1 MITVNKKK
9 CPQDHVCPMIRQ
21 CKQKA
26 ISQKGVGLPIID
38 PEKCTEC
45 LICVK
50 NCPLKAFEQVKE
62 K

>member
-9 CPQDHVCPMIRQ
+9 CPQDHVCPMIVR

-38 PEKCTEC
+38 HEKCTEC

-50 NCPLKAFEQVKE
+50 NCPKKAFEQVKDE
-62 K
+62 